1 MRDANSKM
9 SVYMDEKSKK
19 GDAQGSRLLVDG
31 LKYRLGLVIPYANTW
46 DQV

>member
-1 MRDANSKM
+1 MIIWISR
-9 SVYMDEKSKK
+9 
-19 GDAQGSRLLVDG
+19 GDLQGTLLLIDG